1 MIDIGML
8 IVAFLLTSD
17 TASGTGISVIKYLG
31 ALNNHVA
38 PIAIK
43 KYDMYHAVQLGRIN
57 LTAKIIIIKLLK
69 IAMRLGNQSP
79 NRFVLLDE

>member
-8 IVAFLLTSD
+8 VVTFLLTSD

-43 KYDMYHAVQLGRIN
+43 KYDMYHAV
-57 LTAKIIIIKLLK
+57 
-69 IAMRLGNQSP
+69 
-79 NRFVLLDE
+79 

>member
-8 IVAFLLTSD
+8 IVAFLLRESD

-43 KYDMYHAVQLGRIN
+43 KYDMYHAV
-57 LTAKIIIIKLLK
+57 
-69 IAMRLGNQSP
+69 
-79 NRFVLLDE
+79 